1 MSTVIP
7 IIPMPTAPIST
18 ALEGDGMGCHS
29 GGDAMLAAAKSA
41 GKSEILDQYAKD
53 YPKDPKA
60 GPHDQTQGTCFAVGR
75 AGLPWGL
82 LGSPWRTDREFQI
95 CQPI

>member
-29 GGDAMLAAAKSA
+29 GGEAMLAAAKSA
-41 GKSEILDQYAKD
+41 TVGKRAINRAK
-53 YPKDPKA
+53 
-60 GPHDQTQGTCFAVGR
+60 
-75 AGLPWGL
+75 
-82 LGSPWRTDREFQI
+82 
-95 CQPI
+95 